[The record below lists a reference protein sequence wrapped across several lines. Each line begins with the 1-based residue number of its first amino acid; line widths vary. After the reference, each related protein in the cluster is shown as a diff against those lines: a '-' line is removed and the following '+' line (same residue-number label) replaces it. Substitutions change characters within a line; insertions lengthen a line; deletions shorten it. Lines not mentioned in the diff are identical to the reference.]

1 MIATNYTNVTGTITT
16 KGLGLSMVQSGLEIE
31 QNGNVKI
38 CASEPYKNLI
48 SDKILFYKILSPNKV
63 ISVKFEDGNEKVV
76 CEDCD
81 TFDLRTGLYIAI
93 AKHLYKGE
101 YTIEGIEYKA
111 KEISMKKKYVD
122 MVEKAIKTHD
132 KLEKME
138 KEFIEQNKKEKQIAH
153 EKRVKT
159 AMKKRERKIELQK
172 EAYLRA
178 MQEFAKEKGE

>member
-1 MIATNYTNVTGTITT
+1 MENYNVTETITT
-16 KGLGLSMVQSGLEIE
+16 KGLSMVQSGLEIE
-31 QNGNVKI
+31 QNGNIKI
-38 CASEPYKNLI
+38 WTSESYKKPIN
-48 SDKILFYKILSPNKV
+48 DKILFYKILSPNKV

-101 YTIEGIEYKA
+101 YTLEGIEYKA

-138 KEFIEQNKKEKQIAH
+138 KDFIEQNKKEKQIAH

>member
-1 MIATNYTNVTGTITT
+1 MENYNSITAIETKDLASSLKFGTDG
-16 KGLGLSMVQSGLEIE
+16 KLSYSFHYP
-31 QNGNVKI
+31 N
-38 CASEPYKNLI
+38 KNLI

-63 ISVKFEDGNEKVV
+63 ISVKFKDGNEKVV

-93 AKHLYKGE
+93 AKHLYKRE
-101 YTIEGIEYKA
+101 YTLEGIEYKA

-122 MVEKAIKTHD
+122 MVEKAIKTYD

-178 MQEFAKEKGE
+178 MQDFAKEKGE